1 MRDWALKKK
10 LYWIGNSL
18 ENTRRFPEAV
28 KQVVGYALYLAQEGD
43 RHNDAKP
50 LRGFRG
56 AGTLEVV
63 ADHRGDTY
71 RAVYTVKFRDVVYVL
86 HAFQKKSKRG
96 IATPKQEIQLIR
108 ARLKLARE
116 HHASLRG
123 AGKGRSS

>member
-1 MRDWALKKK
+1 MRSILPKKAA
-10 LYWIGNSL
+10 
-18 ENTRRFPEAV
+18 NTTMQSRCLV
-28 KQVVGYALYLAQEGD
+28 LQV
-43 RHNDAKP
+43 
-50 LRGFRG
+50 

-71 RAVYTVKFRDVVYVL
+71 RAVYTVKFGDIVYVL

-116 HHASLRG
+116 HHASLG
-123 AGKGRSS
+123 NAGKGRSS